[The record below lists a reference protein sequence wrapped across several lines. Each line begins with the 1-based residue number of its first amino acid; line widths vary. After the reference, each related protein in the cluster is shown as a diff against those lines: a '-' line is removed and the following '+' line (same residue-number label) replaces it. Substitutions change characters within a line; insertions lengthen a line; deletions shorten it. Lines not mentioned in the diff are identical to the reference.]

1 MLRLSRASTIL
12 DTLSYCRAQ
21 KGQRF
26 GCIWGQKEPD
36 PSCSS
41 WTYFLPLLRWGCRQC
56 RWSGLTGKDDYRLR
70 LLVNLWMFLSE
81 FWRQERLNK
90 RDAVGVSGTEDPVGS
105 TEEKEHILQRAFHK
119 SEGQWKP
126 SSPSLLL
133 YFSVVLIVSLS
144 YVVVLH
150 WDWEHIVQKCG
161 REILCIFK
169 TLIIREETWAVL
181 FS

>member
-81 FWRQERLNK
+81 FWRQERLQQERCSRSIRHGRSCRLHWRERAYIAK
-90 RDAVGVSGTEDPVGS
+90 GISQIRGTVK
-105 TEEKEHILQRAFHK
+105 TKFTQLA
-119 SEGQWKP
+119 
-126 SSPSLLL
+126 
-133 YFSVVLIVSLS
+133 VVLIVSLS